1 MLAILAAR
9 GYSIGRSS
17 VGSAM
22 LATKRVNSLGP
33 FLPATDHLFVH
44 NLSDPS
50 AALRFEA
57 LHAEAIEFV
66 DALFPLPKPM
76 RYHIPNTV
84 SIGVSDRRFPAET
97 ITFAERNKLRSPL
110 LGGEKDST
118 YLFDVVEQRLYSAG
132 PEVTPGRYGSA
143 NVTTVNPSNRT
154 LDTMREILKELRA
167 RG

>member
-1 MLAILAAR
+1 MLALLATR

-44 NLSDPS
+44 DLSDPS

-57 LHAEAIEFV
+57 LHTEACEFV
-66 DALFPLPKPM
+66 DAFFPLPKPL

-84 SIGVSDRRFPAET
+84 SIGVSDRGFPAET
-97 ITFAERNKLRSPL
+97 IAFAEQNKLRSPL
-110 LGGEKDST
+110 IGGEKDST
-118 YLFDVVEQRLYSAG
+118 YLFDVAEQRLYSAG

-154 LDTMREILKELRA
+154 LDLMHAILKELRG